1 MRSLMMVLI
10 TGLLLA
16 LVSCD
21 KKDASSPSG
30 GGQSS
35 QLRIAVIPK
44 GTTHEFWKSVH
55 AGADKAGQELG
66 VQILWKGP
74 LQENDR
80 AQQIQIVEQLISD
93 NYSALC
99 LAPLDDKALIKPV
112 QEAAGKKIPVI
123 IFDSGLKG
131 DVGKDFASFV
141 ATDNHKGGTI
151 AGTEMVRILGG
162 KGKVILLRYQEGS
175 ASTAE
180 REDGFLEIIKQNPGI
195 QLISDNR
202 YAGATVDT
210 ALTASMN
217 MIDQLRQADAVFC
230 PNESATVGML
240 NALTQAGLAGKLK
253 VVGFDA
259 SQSMIKSMEKGDLQ
273 ATVIQNPVKMGYL
286 AVKTAVAVIKGQPV
300 EQRIDTGVSL
310 VTKDN
315 LNSPDIQ
322 AMLGR

>member
-1 MRSLMMVLI
+1 MRSLMTVLV

-21 KKDASSPSG
+21 KKDGSSSA

-35 QLRIAVIPK
+35 KLRIAVIPK

-55 AGADKAGQELG
+55 AGADKAGQEFG
-66 VQILWKGP
+66 VDILWKGP

-99 LAPLDDKALIKPV
+99 LAPLDDKALVKPV
-112 QEAAGKKIPVI
+112 QEAAGKKIPVV
-123 IFDSGLKG
+123 IFDSGLKA
-131 DVGKDFASFV
+131 DAGKDFASFV

-151 AGTEMVRILGG
+151 AGTELVRLLGG

-175 ASTAE
+175 ASTNE
-180 REDGFLEIIKQNPGI
+180 REDGFLEIIKQTPGI

-210 ALTASMN
+210 ATTASMN
-217 MIDQLRQADAVFC
+217 MVDLLRQADGIFC

-240 NALTQAGLAGKLK
+240 NALNQAGMAGKLK

-259 SQSMIKSMEKGDLQ
+259 SQSIIKSMEKGDLQ

-286 AVKTAVAVIKGQPV
+286 AVKTAVSVIKGQPV

-315 LNSPDIQ
+315 LNSPDIK
-322 AMLGR
+322 AMLGQ